1 MNDQTRAFPFRW
13 VLPLAQLFVCA
24 VVLWPIRGALV
35 YQIRNAFIFYARSP
49 SPEQVVPPKGDFHI
63 ELRPED
69 LEQLHVEGVNQ
80 RRQAMPAALNVPAGL
95 IELPY
100 TILNPEKRAWAPRG
114 IFFETWR
121 AMSWPLIGIMFWW
134 AAGRGLEG
142 LLAARRGII
151 RPAISWAETG
161 IAAVCVFIF
170 GGVAIFLPFDRETV
184 RGDPSVKILLMGCGL
199 WAILACVIIVA
210 RIAQWRIRVASK
222 RSSLAF
228 A

>member
-1 MNDQTRAFPFRW
+1 
-13 VLPLAQLFVCA
+13 
-24 VVLWPIRGALV
+24 
-35 YQIRNAFIFYARSP
+35 
-49 SPEQVVPPKGDFHI
+49 
-63 ELRPED
+63 
-69 LEQLHVEGVNQ
+69 VEEVNQ
-80 RRQAMPAALNVPAGL
+80 RRQALPAALNVPAGL
-95 IELPY
+95 VELPY

-151 RPAISWAETG
+151 RHAISWTETG
-161 IAAVCVFIF
+161 IAAVFVFIF

-199 WAILACVIIVA
+199 WAILACVMIAA
-210 RIAQWRIRVASK
+210 RIAQWRIRVGSK
-222 RSSLAF
+222 RGSPAV